1 MQAQPTAV
9 VPRGIVVGVGLG
21 LTAAYVLAFVLLM
34 NRTDYDTW
42 GAAAI
47 VPILLVVTLPA
58 LAKQAEREND
68 RRLFWLLCLA
78 LAVKLA
84 ATLIRYYVVFDVYGG
99 RADARGYDGGG
110 TKIAESFLQ
119 GDFSTQLEDFSGTN
133 FIVLLTGVFY
143 TLTRP
148 TLLGG
153 FFVFSWLAFVGMF
166 LFYRAFVMAVPEGRS
181 RTYARLL
188 FFLPSMLFW
197 PGSIGK
203 EAFMVFALG
212 VAAFGVAHVVTGRT
226 VKGLV
231 LVVLSLWPA
240 AVVRPHIA
248 GMLAIALVVAFLIQ
262 PMRNRDRPLAVV
274 FRGLTLVVLVAVSIF
289 LVRETQQFLRAE
301 SIAEAL
307 SQTSDQTGKGGSEF
321 TPVNFFT
328 PLGAPIATFTVLY
341 RPTLADAHN
350 VQAVLAG
357 LEGSFLLLFTL
368 FRWRWVVAAF
378 RSLRRQPYVAFAV
391 AYVGMLVIGL
401 SSFANFA
408 LLARERVQLLP
419 LFFVLLSIPP
429 RPREAPDAVPPRP
442 ERVLVATRSG
452 SG

>member
-1 MQAQPTAV
+1 VQAQAAV
-9 VPRGIVVGVGLG
+9 VPRSVVVAVGLG
-21 LTAAYVLAFVLLM
+21 LTAAYVLAFLLLM

-47 VPILLVVTLPA
+47 VPLLLMLTLPA

-78 LAVKLA
+78 LAVKLG

-110 TKIAESFLQ
+110 TKIAESFLG
-119 GDFSTQLEDFSGTN
+119 GDFTTELEDFSGTN
-133 FIVLLTGVFY
+133 FIVLLTGLVY
-143 TLTRP
+143 TVTRP

-153 FFVFSWLAFVGMF
+153 FFVFSWMAFIGMF
-166 LFYRAFVMAVPEGRS
+166 LFYRAFVLAVPEGRA

-197 PGSIGK
+197 PASLGK
-203 EAFMVFALG
+203 EAFMVLALG
-212 VAAFGVAHVVTGRT
+212 VAAFGVAHILTGKT
-226 VKGLV
+226 VKGIV
-231 LVVLSLWPA
+231 LVVASLWPA

-248 GMLAIALVVAFLIQ
+248 GMVAIALVVAVLVQ
-262 PMRNRDRPLAVV
+262 PMRGRGRQLAGV
-274 FRGLTLVVLVAVSIF
+274 FRIVTLVVLVGMAVF
-289 LVRETQQFLRAE
+289 LVQETQQFLRAE

-307 SQTSDQTGKGGSEF
+307 SQTTDQTGKGGSEF
-321 TPVNFFT
+321 SPVNFFT

-350 VQAVLAG
+350 AQAVLAG
-357 LEGSFLLLFTL
+357 LEGTFLLVLTVW
-368 FRWRWVVAAF
+368 RWRWVVSALK
-378 RSLRRQPYVAFAV
+378 SIRRQPYVAFAV
-391 AYVGMLVIGL
+391 AYVAMLVVGL

-419 LFFVLLSIPP
+419 LFFVLLSIPS
-429 RPREAPDAVPPRP
+429 RPRKAPATPAPRD
-442 ERVLVATRSG
+442 ERVLVATGPSG
-452 SG
+452 